1 MSTGRGGIPNEV
13 VEEIISR
20 SDIASVVGQYVQFTK
35 NSGNNLFG
43 LCPFHSED
51 TPSFSVSTNKQMF
64 YCFGCHKG
72 GDVVTFIKE
81 IEHLSYVEALKFLA
95 EKAGVTIPEPDDANY
110 RKEEQLRKRL
120 KEALLEAARYYYK
133 NFKSEKGDAARAYLK
148 KRAIAPATATKVG
161 LGYAPD
167 EWSGLYDHLVNK
179 GFSQYEIQKSGLFV
193 TTKNNKTIDLFRGRL
208 MFPIFNAMGELI
220 AFGGRIIGD
229 GNPKYVNSPE
239 TPVYS
244 KQRNLY
250 ALNFAKQSKMKQII
264 VVEGYMDVIS
274 MHQAGVTN
282 AVASLGTA
290 LTERQLDLLE
300 RYCEEVV
307 LFYDSDKAG
316 QNAAVRGLKMLM
328 ERKKKH
334 TGMTT
339 RVRVAKVPNGK
350 DPDEFIR
357 EYGKDEFAKVVE
369 SAVSVLDYLVDSAY
383 LQSQESGE
391 FDPIKFQ
398 QLISTYLSWEDN
410 LILRERAAYKAAQIL
425 GVSSQSVM
433 SEAGK
438 RSDQSKKEAIEQSRR
453 DVKKQEEILP
463 EKQISETATRDE
475 LVLVCLLASL
485 GDKYA
490 DFVRNYG
497 EEPLETDFSLGSMR
511 QIVKNILP
519 DLKEGKLDSR
529 KLLAAGDNLILNRRP
544 ANDTLSEALMSVKY
558 GDNAEDLLKNT
569 LDYLYRVRMSVY
581 TRQKD
586 VLARRLDVMAEG
598 PDRDATES
606 LLRSTRSGP
615 CIWMRTSAKKS
626 SWIRIGLKTA

>member
-148 KRAIAPATATKVG
+148 KRAIAPATATKFG

-167 EWSGLYDHLVNK
+167 EWSGLYDHLVSK

-229 GNPKYVNSPE
+229 GNPKYVNSSE

-558 GDNAEDLLKNT
+558 GDNAEDLMKNT

-606 LLRSTRSGP
+606 LLRSTLSYL
-615 CIWMRTSAKKS
+615 TELKKKMGK
-626 SWIRIGLKTA
+626 R

>member
-148 KRAIAPATATKVG
+148 KRAIAPATATKFG

-167 EWSGLYDHLVNK
+167 EWSGLYDHLVSK

-511 QIVKNILP
+511 QIVKIILP

-558 GDNAEDLLKNT
+558 GDNAEDLMKNT

-586 VLARRLDVMAEG
+586 VLARILDVMAEG

-606 LLRSTRSGP
+606 LLRSTLSYL
-615 CIWMRTSAKKS
+615 TELKKKMGK
-626 SWIRIGLKTA
+626 R

>member
-35 NSGNNLFG
+35 TSGNNLFG

-51 TPSFSVSTNKQMF
+51 TPSFSVSTSKQMF

-81 IEHLSYVEALKFLA
+81 IEHLSYVEALQFLA
-95 EKAGVTIPEPDDANY
+95 EKAGVKIPEPDDANY

-133 NFKSEKGDAARAYLK
+133 NFKSEKGEAARAYLK
-148 KRAIAPATATKVG
+148 KRAIAPATATKFG

-167 EWSGLYDHLVNK
+167 EWSGLYDHLVSK

-229 GNPKYVNSPE
+229 GNPKYSPE

-307 LFYDSDKAG
+307 LFYDSDRAG

-383 LQSQESGE
+383 IQSQESGE

-433 SEAGK
+433 TEAGK
-438 RSDQSKKEAIEQSRR
+438 RSDVSKKEKIDQSNR
-453 DVKKQEEILP
+453 DIKKQEEILP

-475 LVLVCLLASL
+475 LVLICLLASL

-490 DFVRNYG
+490 DFVSNYG
-497 EEPLETDFSLGSMR
+497 EEPLETDFSMGSMR
-511 QIVKNILP
+511 QIVKLILP
-519 DLKEGKLDSR
+519 DLKAGKLDSR
-529 KLLAAGDNLILNRRP
+529 KLLAAGDNLILNQRP

-558 GDNAEDLLKNT
+558 GDNVEDLMKNT

-606 LLRSTRSGP
+606 LLRSTLSYL
-615 CIWMRTSAKKS
+615 TELKKKMGK
-626 SWIRIGLKTA
+626 R

>member
-133 NFKSEKGDAARAYLK
+133 NFKSEKGEAARAYLK
-148 KRAIAPATATKVG
+148 KRAIAPATATKFG

-167 EWSGLYDHLVNK
+167 EWSGLYDHLVSK

-558 GDNAEDLLKNT
+558 GDNAEDLMKNT

-606 LLRSTRSGP
+606 LLRSTLSYL
-615 CIWMRTSAKKS
+615 TELKKKMGK
-626 SWIRIGLKTA
+626 R

>member
-148 KRAIAPATATKVG
+148 KRAIAPATATKFG

-167 EWSGLYDHLVNK
+167 EWSGLYDHLISK

-229 GNPKYVNSPE
+229 
-239 TPVYS
+239 
-244 KQRNLY
+244 LY

-558 GDNAEDLLKNT
+558 GDNAEDLMKNT

-606 LLRSTRSGP
+606 LLRSTLSYL
-615 CIWMRTSAKKS
+615 TELKKKMGK
-626 SWIRIGLKTA
+626 R

>member
-133 NFKSEKGDAARAYLK
+133 NFKSEKGEAARAYLK
-148 KRAIAPATATKVG
+148 KRAIAPATATKFG

-167 EWSGLYDHLVNK
+167 EWSGLYDHLVSK

-328 ERKKKH
+328 
-334 TGMTT
+334 
-339 RVRVAKVPNGK
+339 
-350 DPDEFIR
+350 
-357 EYGKDEFAKVVE
+357 
-369 SAVSVLDYLVDSAY
+369 
-383 LQSQESGE
+383 
-391 FDPIKFQ
+391 
-398 QLISTYLSWEDN
+398 
-410 LILRERAAYKAAQIL
+410 
-425 GVSSQSVM
+425 
-433 SEAGK
+433 
-438 RSDQSKKEAIEQSRR
+438 
-453 DVKKQEEILP
+453 
-463 EKQISETATRDE
+463 
-475 LVLVCLLASL
+475 
-485 GDKYA
+485 
-490 DFVRNYG
+490 
-497 EEPLETDFSLGSMR
+497 
-511 QIVKNILP
+511 
-519 DLKEGKLDSR
+519 
-529 KLLAAGDNLILNRRP
+529 
-544 ANDTLSEALMSVKY
+544 
-558 GDNAEDLLKNT
+558 
-569 LDYLYRVRMSVY
+569 
-581 TRQKD
+581 
-586 VLARRLDVMAEG
+586 
-598 PDRDATES
+598 
-606 LLRSTRSGP
+606 
-615 CIWMRTSAKKS
+615 
-626 SWIRIGLKTA
+626 

>member
-1 MSTGRGGIPNEV
+1 MSNGRGGIPNEV

-20 SDIASVVGQYVQFTK
+20 SDIVSVVGQYVQFTK
-35 NSGNNLFG
+35 SSGQNQFG

-51 TPSFSVSTNKQMF
+51 TPSFSVSVNKQIY

-72 GDVVTFIKE
+72 GNVVNFIME
-81 IEHLSYVEALKFLA
+81 IEHLSYIEALKFLA
-95 EKAGVTIPEPDDANY
+95 EKSGVTIPEPDDANY

-120 KEALLEAARYYYK
+120 KMVLLEAARYYYK
-133 NFKSEKGDAARAYLK
+133 SFKSEKGEEARKYLQ
-148 KRAIAPATATKVG
+148 KRAISPATATKFG
-161 LGYAPD
+161 LGYAPN
-167 EWSGLYDHLVNK
+167 EWSGLYNHLVSK
-179 GFSQYEIQKSGLFV
+179 GFTQQEIQKSGLFV
-193 TTKNNKTIDLFRGRL
+193 TKNGKTFDLFRGRL

-229 GNPKYVNSPE
+229 GQPKYVNSPE
-239 TPVYS
+239 TPIYS

-250 ALNFAKQSKMKQII
+250 ALNFAKQAKMKRII

-307 LFYDSDKAG
+307 LFYDSDRAG

-339 RVRVAKVPNGK
+339 QVRVAKVPNGK

-369 SAVSVLDYLVDSAY
+369 QAVPVLDYLVDSAHR
-383 LQSQESGE
+383 QSMESGR
-391 FDPIKFQ
+391 FDAVVFQ

-410 LILRERAAYKAAQIL
+410 MILRERAAYKAAQIL
-425 GVSSQSVM
+425 GVSAASVM
-433 SEAGK
+433 SEVGK
-438 RSDQSKKEAIEQSRR
+438 LSSQIHQEAISRSQKE
-453 DVKKQEEILP
+453 VEKQTQILP
-463 EKQISETATRDE
+463 ERKSDETASRDE
-475 LVLVCLLASL
+475 LVLVCLLSAL
-485 GDKYA
+485 GSEYDK
-490 DFVRNYG
+490 FVEMYG
-497 EEPLETDFSLGSMR
+497 DEPLETDFTMGSMR
-511 QIVKNILP
+511 TIARQILP
-519 DLKEGKLDSR
+519 VLKEGKLDANR
-529 KLLAAGDNLILNRRP
+529 LLLAGDNLILNQRP
-544 ANDTLSEALMSVKY
+544 AGDTLSEALMSVKY
-558 GDNAEDLLKNT
+558 GDDVNSLLAHTK
-569 LDYLYRVRMSVY
+569 DYLYRVRMNVY
-581 TRQKD
+581 TKQKD
-586 VLARRLDVMAEG
+586 MLAKRLDVMPEG

-606 LLRSTRSGP
+606 LLRSTLLYL
-615 CIWMRTSAKKS
+615 TELKKKMGK
-626 SWIRIGLKTA
+626 R

>member
-133 NFKSEKGDAARAYLK
+133 NFKSEKGEAARAYLK
-148 KRAIAPATATKVG
+148 KRAIAPATATKFG

-167 EWSGLYDHLVNK
+167 EWSGLYDHLVSK

-383 LQSQESGE
+383 LQSHESGE

-558 GDNAEDLLKNT
+558 GDNAEDLMKNT

-606 LLRSTRSGP
+606 LLRSTLSYL
-615 CIWMRTSAKKS
+615 TELKKKMGK
-626 SWIRIGLKTA
+626 R

>member
-148 KRAIAPATATKVG
+148 KRAIAPATATKFG

-167 EWSGLYDHLVNK
+167 EWSGLYDHLVSK

-558 GDNAEDLLKNT
+558 GDNAEDLMKNT

-606 LLRSTRSGP
+606 LLRSTLSYL
-615 CIWMRTSAKKS
+615 TELKKKMGK
-626 SWIRIGLKTA
+626 R

>member
-1 MSTGRGGIPNEV
+1 MSNGRGGIPNEV

-20 SDIASVVGQYVQFTK
+20 SDIVSVVGQYVQFTK
-35 NSGNNLFG
+35 SSGQNQFG

-51 TPSFSVSTNKQMF
+51 TPSFSVSVNKQIY

-72 GDVVTFIKE
+72 GNVVNFIME
-81 IEHLSYVEALKFLA
+81 IEHLSYIEALKFLA

-120 KEALLEAARYYYK
+120 KEVLLEAARYYYK
-133 NFKSEKGDAARAYLK
+133 SFKSEKGEEARKYLQ
-148 KRAIAPATATKVG
+148 KRAISPTTATKFG
-161 LGYAPD
+161 LGYAPN
-167 EWSGLYDHLVNK
+167 EWSGLYNHLVSKN
-179 GFSQYEIQKSGLFV
+179 FSQYEIQKSGLFV
-193 TTKNNKTIDLFRGRL
+193 TKNGKTFDLFRGRL

-229 GNPKYVNSPE
+229 GQPKYVNSPE

-300 RYCEEVV
+300 RYCEEVI
-307 LFYDSDKAG
+307 LFYDSDRAG

-339 RVRVAKVPNGK
+339 QVRVAKVPNGK

-369 SAVSVLDYLVDSAY
+369 QAVPVLDYLVDSAY
-383 LQSQESGE
+383 NQSLEKGS
-391 FDPIKFQ
+391 FDPVVFQ

-410 LILRERAAYKAAQIL
+410 MILRERAAYKAGQIL
-425 GVSSQSVM
+425 GVSTQSVLA
-433 SEAGK
+433 EVGK
-438 RSDQSKKEAIEQSRR
+438 LSTRTHEEAIRKSNQE
-453 DVKKQEEILP
+453 VKKQTEIMP
-463 EKQISETATRDE
+463 EKQPGETATRDE
-475 LVLVCLLASL
+475 LVLLCLLSML
-485 GDKYA
+485 GESYKT
-490 DFVRNYG
+490 FVERTND
-497 EEPLETDFSLGSMR
+497 EPLETDFTMGTMR
-511 QIVKNILP
+511 AIAKEILP
-519 DLKEGKLDSR
+519 ILKEGKLDANR
-529 KLLAAGDNLILNRRP
+529 LLLAGDNLILNQRP
-544 ANDTLSEALMSVKY
+544 AKDTLSEALMSVKY
-558 GDNAEDLLKNT
+558 GDDLESLISHT
-569 LDYLYRVRMSVY
+569 IDYLYRVRLSVY
-581 TRQKD
+581 TRMKAE
-586 VLARRLDVMAEG
+586 LARRLDVMPEG
-598 PDRDATES
+598 PDRAATETM
-606 LLRSTRSGP
+606 LRKTLEYLQYL
-615 CIWMRTSAKKS
+615 KK
-626 SWIRIGLKTA
+626 KTGKR

>member
-1 MSTGRGGIPNEV
+1 MSNGRGGIPNEV

-20 SDIASVVGQYVQFTK
+20 SDIVSVVGQYVQFTK
-35 NSGNNLFG
+35 SSGQNQFG

-51 TPSFSVSTNKQMF
+51 TPSFSVSVNKQIY

-72 GDVVTFIKE
+72 GNVVNFIME
-81 IEHLSYVEALKFLA
+81 IEHLTYIEALKFLA
-95 EKAGVTIPEPDDANY
+95 EKAGITIPEPDDANY

-120 KEALLEAARYYYK
+120 KEVLLEAARYYYK
-133 NFKSEKGDAARAYLK
+133 SFKSEKGEEARKYLQ
-148 KRAIAPATATKVG
+148 KRAISPSTATKFG

-167 EWSGLYDHLVNK
+167 EWSGLYNHLVSKN
-179 GFSQYEIQKSGLFV
+179 FSQYEIQKSGLFV
-193 TTKNNKTIDLFRGRL
+193 TKNGKTFDLFRGRL

-229 GNPKYVNSPE
+229 GQPKYVNSPE

-300 RYCEEVV
+300 RYCEEVI
-307 LFYDSDKAG
+307 LFYDSDRAG

-339 RVRVAKVPNGK
+339 QVRVAKVPNGK

-369 SAVSVLDYLVDSAY
+369 QAVPVLDYLVDSAY
-383 LQSQESGE
+383 NQSLEKGS
-391 FDPIKFQ
+391 FDPVVFQ

-410 LILRERAAYKAAQIL
+410 MILRERAAYKAGQIL
-425 GVSSQSVM
+425 GVSTQSVLA
-433 SEAGK
+433 EVGK
-438 RSDQSKKEAIEQSRR
+438 LSTRTHEEAIRKSNQDIS
-453 DVKKQEEILP
+453 KQTEIRP
-463 EKQISETATRDE
+463 ERQPGETATRDE
-475 LVLVCLLASL
+475 LVLLCLLSML
-485 GDKYA
+485 GESYKT
-490 DFVRNYG
+490 FVERTND
-497 EEPLETDFSLGSMR
+497 EPLETDFTMGTMR
-511 QIVKNILP
+511 AIAKEILP
-519 DLKEGKLDSR
+519 ILKEGKLDANR
-529 KLLAAGDNLILNRRP
+529 LLLAGDNLILNQRP
-544 ANDTLSEALMSVKY
+544 AKDTLSEALMSVKY
-558 GDNAEDLLKNT
+558 GDDLESLISHT
-569 LDYLYRVRMSVY
+569 IDYLYRVRLSVY
-581 TRQKD
+581 TRMKAE
-586 VLARRLDVMAEG
+586 LARRLDVMPEG
-598 PDRDATES
+598 PDRAATETM
-606 LLRSTRSGP
+606 LRKTLEYLQYL
-615 CIWMRTSAKKS
+615 KK
-626 SWIRIGLKTA
+626 KTGKR

>member
-1 MSTGRGGIPNEV
+1 MSTGRGGIPSEV

-20 SDIASVVGQYVQFTK
+20 SDIVSVVGQYVQFTK
-35 NSGNNLFG
+35 SSGQNQFG

-51 TPSFSVSTNKQMF
+51 TPSFSVSVNKQIY

-72 GDVVTFIKE
+72 GNVVNFIME
-81 IEHLSYVEALKFLA
+81 IEHLSYIEALKFLA
-95 EKAGVTIPEPDDANY
+95 EKSGVTIPEPDDANY

-120 KEALLEAARYYYK
+120 KMVLLEAARYYYK
-133 NFKSEKGDAARAYLK
+133 SFKSEKGEEARKYLQ
-148 KRAIAPATATKVG
+148 KRAISPATATKFG
-161 LGYAPD
+161 LGYAPN
-167 EWSGLYDHLVNK
+167 EWSGLYNHLVSK
-179 GFSQYEIQKSGLFV
+179 GFTQQEIQKSGLFV
-193 TTKNNKTIDLFRGRL
+193 TKNGKTFDLFRGRL

-229 GNPKYVNSPE
+229 GQPKYVNSPE
-239 TPVYS
+239 TPIYS

-250 ALNFAKQSKMKQII
+250 ALNFAKQAKMKRII

-307 LFYDSDKAG
+307 LFYDSDRAG

-339 RVRVAKVPNGK
+339 QVRVAKVPNGK

-369 SAVSVLDYLVDSAY
+369 QAVPVLDYLVDSAHR
-383 LQSQESGE
+383 QSMESGR
-391 FDPIKFQ
+391 FDAVVFQ

-425 GVSSQSVM
+425 GVSAASVM
-433 SEAGK
+433 SEVGK
-438 RSDQSKKEAIEQSRR
+438 LSTQTHQEAITRSQKE
-453 DVKKQEEILP
+453 VEKQTQILP
-463 EKQISETATRDE
+463 DRKADETASRDE
-475 LVLVCLLASL
+475 LVLVCLLSAL
-485 GDKYA
+485 GSEYSK
-490 DFVRNYG
+490 FVEMYG
-497 EEPLETDFSLGSMR
+497 DEPLETDFTMGSMR
-511 QIVKNILP
+511 TIARQILP
-519 DLKEGKLDSR
+519 VLKEGKLDANR
-529 KLLAAGDNLILNRRP
+529 LLLAGDNLILNQRP
-544 ANDTLSEALMSVKY
+544 AGDTLSEALSVKY
-558 GDNAEDLLKNT
+558 GDDVSSLLAHTK
-569 LDYLYRVRMSVY
+569 DYLYRVRMNVY
-581 TRQKD
+581 TKQKD
-586 VLARRLDVMAEG
+586 MLAKRLDVMPEG

-606 LLRSTRSGP
+606 LLRT
-615 CIWMRTSAKKS
+615 TLLYLTELKKKMGK
-626 SWIRIGLKTA
+626 R

>member
-81 IEHLSYVEALKFLA
+81 IEHLSYVEALQFLA

-133 NFKSEKGDAARAYLK
+133 NFKSEKGEAARAYLK
-148 KRAIAPATATKVG
+148 KRAIAPATATKFG

-167 EWSGLYDHLVNK
+167 EWSGLYDHLVSK

-383 LQSQESGE
+383 LQSKESGE

-438 RSDQSKKEAIEQSRR
+438 RSDISKKEAIDQSRR
-453 DVKKQEEILP
+453 EVKKQEEILP

-475 LVLVCLLASL
+475 LVLICLLSSL
-485 GDKYA
+485 GEKYA
-490 DFVRNYG
+490 DFVSQYG
-497 EEPLETDFSLGSMR
+497 EEPLETDFSMGSMR
-511 QIVKNILP
+511 QIVKNVLP
-519 DLKEGKLDSR
+519 DLKAGKLDSR
-529 KLLAAGDNLILNRRP
+529 KLLAAGDNLILNQRP

-581 TRQKD
+581 TKQKD
-586 VLARRLDVMAEG
+586 VLAKRLDIMPEG

-606 LLRSTRSGP
+606 LLRSTLSYL
-615 CIWMRTSAKKS
+615 TELKK
-626 SWIRIGLKTA
+626 KTGKR

>member
-1 MSTGRGGIPNEV
+1 MSNGRGGIPNEV

-20 SDIASVVGQYVQFTK
+20 SDIVSVVGQYVQFTK
-35 NSGNNLFG
+35 SSGQNQFG

-51 TPSFSVSTNKQMF
+51 TPSFSVSVNKQIY

-72 GDVVTFIKE
+72 GNVVNFIME
-81 IEHLSYVEALKFLA
+81 IEHLSYIEALKFLA

-120 KEALLEAARYYYK
+120 KEVLLEAARYYYK
-133 NFKSEKGDAARAYLK
+133 SFKSEKGEEARKYLQ
-148 KRAIAPATATKVG
+148 KRAISPATATKFG
-161 LGYAPD
+161 LGYAPN
-167 EWSGLYDHLVNK
+167 EWSGLYNHLVSKN
-179 GFSQYEIQKSGLFV
+179 FSQYEIQKSGLFV
-193 TTKNNKTIDLFRGRL
+193 TKNGKTFDLFRGRL

-229 GNPKYVNSPE
+229 GQPKYVNSPE

-250 ALNFAKQSKMKQII
+250 ALNFAKQSKMKRII

-300 RYCEEVV
+300 RYCEEVI
-307 LFYDSDKAG
+307 LFYDSDRAG

-339 RVRVAKVPNGK
+339 QVRVAKVPNGK

-369 SAVSVLDYLVDSAY
+369 QAVPVLDYLVDSAY
-383 LQSQESGE
+383 NQSIEKGS
-391 FDPIKFQ
+391 FDPVVFQ

-410 LILRERAAYKAAQIL
+410 MILRERAAYKAGQIL
-425 GVSSQSVM
+425 GVSTQSVLA
-433 SEAGK
+433 EVGK
-438 RSDQSKKEAIEQSRR
+438 LSTRTHEEAIRKSNQEIS
-453 DVKKQEEILP
+453 KQTEIMP
-463 EKQISETATRDE
+463 EKQPGETATRDE
-475 LVLVCLLASL
+475 LVLLCLLSML
-485 GDKYA
+485 GESYKT
-490 DFVRNYG
+490 FVQRTND
-497 EEPLETDFSLGSMR
+497 EPLETDFTMGTMR
-511 QIVKNILP
+511 AIAKEILP
-519 DLKEGKLDSR
+519 ILKEGKLDANR
-529 KLLAAGDNLILNRRP
+529 LLLAGDNLILNQRP
-544 ANDTLSEALMSVKY
+544 ARDTLSEALMSVKY
-558 GDNAEDLLKNT
+558 GDDLESLISHT
-569 LDYLYRVRMSVY
+569 IDYLYRVRLSVY
-581 TRQKD
+581 TRMKAE
-586 VLARRLDVMAEG
+586 LARRLDVMPEG
-598 PDRDATES
+598 PDRAATETM
-606 LLRSTRSGP
+606 LRKTLEYLQYL
-615 CIWMRTSAKKS
+615 KK
-626 SWIRIGLKTA
+626 KTGKR

>member
-1 MSTGRGGIPNEV
+1 MSNGRGGIPNEV

-20 SDIASVVGQYVQFTK
+20 SDIVSVVGQYVQFTK
-35 NSGNNLFG
+35 SSGQNQFG

-51 TPSFSVSTNKQMF
+51 TPSFSVSVNKQIY

-72 GDVVTFIKE
+72 GNVVNFIME
-81 IEHLSYVEALKFLA
+81 IEHLSYIEALKFLA
-95 EKAGVTIPEPDDANY
+95 EKSGVTIPEPDDANY

-120 KEALLEAARYYYK
+120 KMVLLEAARYYYK
-133 NFKSEKGDAARAYLK
+133 SFKSEKGEEARKYLQ
-148 KRAIAPATATKVG
+148 KRAISPATATKFG
-161 LGYAPD
+161 LGYAPN
-167 EWSGLYDHLVNK
+167 EWSGLYNHLVSK
-179 GFSQYEIQKSGLFV
+179 GFTQQEIQKSGLFV
-193 TTKNNKTIDLFRGRL
+193 TKNGKTFDLFRGRL

-229 GNPKYVNSPE
+229 GQPKYVNSPE
-239 TPVYS
+239 TPIYS

-250 ALNFAKQSKMKQII
+250 ALNFAKQAKMKRII

-307 LFYDSDKAG
+307 LFYDSDRAG

-339 RVRVAKVPNGK
+339 QVRVAKVPNGK

-369 SAVSVLDYLVDSAY
+369 QAVPVLDYLVDSAHR
-383 LQSQESGE
+383 QSMESGR
-391 FDPIKFQ
+391 FDAVVFQ

-410 LILRERAAYKAAQIL
+410 MILRERAAYKAAQIL
-425 GVSSQSVM
+425 GVSAASVM
-433 SEAGK
+433 SEVGK
-438 RSDQSKKEAIEQSRR
+438 LSSQTHQEAISRSQKE
-453 DVKKQEEILP
+453 VEKQTQILP
-463 EKQISETATRDE
+463 ERKSDETASRDE
-475 LVLVCLLASL
+475 LVLVCLLSAL
-485 GDKYA
+485 GSEYDK
-490 DFVRNYG
+490 FVEMYG
-497 EEPLETDFSLGSMR
+497 DEPLETDFTMGSMR
-511 QIVKNILP
+511 TIARQILP
-519 DLKEGKLDSR
+519 ILKEGKLDANR
-529 KLLAAGDNLILNRRP
+529 LLLAGDNLILNQRP
-544 ANDTLSEALMSVKY
+544 AGDTLSEALMSVKY
-558 GDNAEDLLKNT
+558 GDDVNSLLAHTK
-569 LDYLYRVRMSVY
+569 DYLYRVRMNVY
-581 TRQKD
+581 TKQKD
-586 VLARRLDVMAEG
+586 MLAKRLDVMPEG

-606 LLRSTRSGP
+606 LLRSTLLYL
-615 CIWMRTSAKKS
+615 TELKKKMGK
-626 SWIRIGLKTA
+626 R

>member
-1 MSTGRGGIPNEV
+1 MSNGRGGIPNEV

-20 SDIASVVGQYVQFTK
+20 SDIVSVVGQYVQFTK
-35 NSGNNLFG
+35 SSGQNQFG

-51 TPSFSVSTNKQMF
+51 TPSFSVSVNKQIY

-72 GDVVTFIKE
+72 GNVVNFIME
-81 IEHLSYVEALKFLA
+81 IEHLSYIEALKFLA

-120 KEALLEAARYYYK
+120 KEVLLEAARYYYK
-133 NFKSEKGDAARAYLK
+133 SFKSEKGEEARKYLQ
-148 KRAIAPATATKVG
+148 KRAISPATATKFG
-161 LGYAPD
+161 LGYAPN
-167 EWSGLYDHLVNK
+167 EWSGLYNHLVSKN
-179 GFSQYEIQKSGLFV
+179 FSQYEIQKSGLFV
-193 TTKNNKTIDLFRGRL
+193 TKNGKTFDLFRGRL

-229 GNPKYVNSPE
+229 GQPKYVNSPE

-300 RYCEEVV
+300 RYCEEVI
-307 LFYDSDKAG
+307 LFYDSDRAG

-339 RVRVAKVPNGK
+339 QVRVAKVPNGK

-369 SAVSVLDYLVDSAY
+369 QAVPVLDYLVDSAY
-383 LQSQESGE
+383 NQSLEKGS
-391 FDPIKFQ
+391 FDPVVFQ

-410 LILRERAAYKAAQIL
+410 MILRERAAYKAGQIL
-425 GVSSQSVM
+425 GVSTQSVLA
-433 SEAGK
+433 EVGK
-438 RSDQSKKEAIEQSRR
+438 LSTRTHEEAIRKSNQDIS
-453 DVKKQEEILP
+453 KQTEIRP
-463 EKQISETATRDE
+463 ERQPGETATRDE
-475 LVLVCLLASL
+475 LVLLCLLSML
-485 GDKYA
+485 GESYKT
-490 DFVRNYG
+490 FVERTND
-497 EEPLETDFSLGSMR
+497 EPLETDFTMGTMR
-511 QIVKNILP
+511 AIAKEILP
-519 DLKEGKLDSR
+519 ILKEGKLDANR
-529 KLLAAGDNLILNRRP
+529 LLLAGDNLILNQRP
-544 ANDTLSEALMSVKY
+544 AKDTLSEALMSVKY
-558 GDNAEDLLKNT
+558 GDDLESLISHT
-569 LDYLYRVRMSVY
+569 IDYLYRVRLSVY
-581 TRQKD
+581 TRMKAE
-586 VLARRLDVMAEG
+586 LARRLDVMPEG
-598 PDRDATES
+598 PDRAATETM
-606 LLRSTRSGP
+606 LRKTLEYLQYL
-615 CIWMRTSAKKS
+615 KK
-626 SWIRIGLKTA
+626 KTGKR

>member
-35 NSGNNLFG
+35 TSGNNLFG

-51 TPSFSVSTNKQMF
+51 TPSFSVSTSKQMF

-81 IEHLSYVEALKFLA
+81 IEHLSYVEALQFLA
-95 EKAGVTIPEPDDANY
+95 EKAGVKIPEPDDANY

-133 NFKSEKGDAARAYLK
+133 NFKSEKGEAARAYLK
-148 KRAIAPATATKVG
+148 KRAIAPATATKFG

-167 EWSGLYDHLVNK
+167 EWSGLYDHLVSK

-307 LFYDSDKAG
+307 LFYDSDRAG

-383 LQSQESGE
+383 IQSQESGE

-433 SEAGK
+433 TEAGK
-438 RSDQSKKEAIEQSRR
+438 RSDVSKKEKIDQSNR
-453 DVKKQEEILP
+453 DIKKQEEILP

-475 LVLVCLLASL
+475 LVLICLLASL

-490 DFVRNYG
+490 DFVSNYG
-497 EEPLETDFSLGSMR
+497 EEPLETDFSMGSMR
-511 QIVKNILP
+511 QIVKLILP
-519 DLKEGKLDSR
+519 DLKAGKLDSR
-529 KLLAAGDNLILNRRP
+529 KLLAAGDNLILNQRP

-558 GDNAEDLLKNT
+558 GDNVEDLMKNT

-606 LLRSTRSGP
+606 LLRSTLSYL
-615 CIWMRTSAKKS
+615 TELKKKMGK
-626 SWIRIGLKTA
+626 R

>member
-1 MSTGRGGIPNEV
+1 MSNGRGGIPNEV

-20 SDIASVVGQYVQFTK
+20 SDIVSVVGQYVQFTK
-35 NSGNNLFG
+35 SSGQNMFG

-51 TPSFSVSTNKQMF
+51 TPSFSVSVNKQIY

-72 GDVVTFIKE
+72 GNVVNFIME
-81 IEHLSYVEALKFLA
+81 IEHLSYFEALKFLA
-95 EKAGVTIPEPDDANY
+95 EKSGVTIPEPDDANY

-120 KEALLEAARYYYK
+120 KLVLLEAARYYYK
-133 NFKSEKGDAARAYLK
+133 SFKSEKGEEARKYLQ
-148 KRAIAPATATKVG
+148 KRAIAPATATKFG
-161 LGYAPD
+161 LGYAPN
-167 EWSGLYDHLVNK
+167 EWSGLYNHLVSK
-179 GFSQYEIQKSGLFV
+179 GFSQNEIQKSGLFV
-193 TTKNNKTIDLFRGRL
+193 TKNGKTFDLFRGRL

-229 GNPKYVNSPE
+229 GQPKYVNSPE

-250 ALNFAKQSKMKQII
+250 ALNFAKQAKMKQII

-307 LFYDSDKAG
+307 LFYDSDRAG

-339 RVRVAKVPNGK
+339 QVRVAKVPNGK

-357 EYGKDEFAKVVE
+357 EFGKDEFAKVVDQ
-369 SAVSVLDYLVDSAY
+369 AVPVLDYLVDSAHH
-383 LQSQESGE
+383 QSMESGR
-391 FDPIKFQ
+391 FDPVVFQ

-410 LILRERAAYKAAQIL
+410 MILRERAAYKAAQIL
-425 GVSSQSVM
+425 GVSAQSVM

-438 RSDQSKKEAIEQSRR
+438 KSSQSHEEKINNSKRVVE
-453 DVKKQEEILP
+453 KQNALLP
-463 EKQISETATRDE
+463 EKQLGETASRDK
-475 LVLVCLLASL
+475 LVLICLLATL
-485 GDKYA
+485 GAEYST
-490 DFVRNYG
+490 FVAKFG
-497 EEPLETDFSLGSMR
+497 EEPLETDFSMGSMR
-511 QIVKNILP
+511 TIVKQVLP
-519 DLKEGKLDSR
+519 VLKEGKLDANG
-529 KLLAAGDNLILNRRP
+529 LLLAGDNLILNQRP
-544 ANDTLSEALMSVKY
+544 ARDTLSEALMSVKY
-558 GDNAEDLLKNT
+558 GDDLESLMNFTK
-569 LDYLYRVRMSVY
+569 DYLYRVRMSVY
-581 TRQKD
+581 TKQKD
-586 VLARRLDVMAEG
+586 LLAKRLDTMPEG
-598 PDRDATES
+598 SDRDATER
-606 LLRSTRSGP
+606 LLRSTLAYLSEL
-615 CIWMRTSAKKS
+615 KKKMGK
-626 SWIRIGLKTA
+626 R

>member
-148 KRAIAPATATKVG
+148 KRAIAPATATKFG

-167 EWSGLYDHLVNK
+167 EWSGLYDHLVSK

-208 MFPIFNAMGELI
+208 MFPIFFGLGVL
-220 AFGGRIIGD
+220 FGLGGRIIGD

-383 LQSQESGE
+383 LQSHESGE

-511 QIVKNILP
+511 QIVKIILP

-558 GDNAEDLLKNT
+558 GDNAEDLMKNT

-606 LLRSTRSGP
+606 LLRSTLSYL
-615 CIWMRTSAKKS
+615 TELKKKMGK
-626 SWIRIGLKTA
+626 R

>member
-1 MSTGRGGIPNEV
+1 MSNGRGGIPNEV

-20 SDIASVVGQYVQFTK
+20 SDIVSVVGQYVQFTK
-35 NSGNNLFG
+35 SSGQNQFG

-51 TPSFSVSTNKQMF
+51 TPSFSVSVNKQIY

-72 GDVVTFIKE
+72 GNVVNFIME
-81 IEHLSYVEALKFLA
+81 IEHLSYIEALKFLA
-95 EKAGVTIPEPDDANY
+95 EKSGVTIPEPDDANY

-120 KEALLEAARYYYK
+120 KMVLLEAARYYYK
-133 NFKSEKGDAARAYLK
+133 SFKSEKGEEARKYLQ
-148 KRAIAPATATKVG
+148 KRAISPATATKFG
-161 LGYAPD
+161 LGYAPN
-167 EWSGLYDHLVNK
+167 EWSGLYNHLVSK
-179 GFSQYEIQKSGLFV
+179 GFTQQEIQKSGLFV
-193 TTKNNKTIDLFRGRL
+193 TKNGKTFDLFRGRL

-229 GNPKYVNSPE
+229 GQPKYVNSPE
-239 TPVYS
+239 TPIYS

-250 ALNFAKQSKMKQII
+250 ALNFAKQAKMKRII

-307 LFYDSDKAG
+307 LFYDSDRAG

-339 RVRVAKVPNGK
+339 QVRVAKVPNGK

-369 SAVSVLDYLVDSAY
+369 QAVPVLDYLVDSAHR
-383 LQSQESGE
+383 QSMESGR
-391 FDPIKFQ
+391 FDAVVFQ

-410 LILRERAAYKAAQIL
+410 MILRERAAYKAAQIL
-425 GVSSQSVM
+425 GVSAASVM
-433 SEAGK
+433 SEVGK
-438 RSDQSKKEAIEQSRR
+438 LSSQTHQEAISRSQKE
-453 DVKKQEEILP
+453 VEKQTQILP
-463 EKQISETATRDE
+463 ERKSDETASRDE
-475 LVLVCLLASL
+475 LVLVCLLSAL
-485 GDKYA
+485 GSEYDK
-490 DFVRNYG
+490 FVEMYG
-497 EEPLETDFSLGSMR
+497 DEPLETDFTMGSMR
-511 QIVKNILP
+511 TIARQILP
-519 DLKEGKLDSR
+519 VLKEGKLDANR
-529 KLLAAGDNLILNRRP
+529 LLLAGDNLILNQRP
-544 ANDTLSEALMSVKY
+544 AGDTLSEALMSVKY
-558 GDNAEDLLKNT
+558 GDDVNSLLAHTK
-569 LDYLYRVRMSVY
+569 DYLYRVRMNVY
-581 TRQKD
+581 TKQKD
-586 VLARRLDVMAEG
+586 MLAKRLDVMPEG

-606 LLRSTRSGP
+606 LLRSTLLYL
-615 CIWMRTSAKKS
+615 TELKKKMGK
-626 SWIRIGLKTA
+626 R

>member
-120 KEALLEAARYYYK
+120 KEALLGAARYYYK
-133 NFKSEKGDAARAYLK
+133 NFKSEKGEAARAYLK
-148 KRAIAPATATKVG
+148 KRAIAPATATKFG

-167 EWSGLYDHLVNK
+167 EWSGLYDHLVSK

-519 DLKEGKLDSR
+519 DLKKGKLDSR

-558 GDNAEDLLKNT
+558 GDNAEDLMKNT

-606 LLRSTRSGP
+606 LLRSTLSYL
-615 CIWMRTSAKKS
+615 TELKKKMGK
-626 SWIRIGLKTA
+626 R

>member
-1 MSTGRGGIPNEV
+1 MSNGRGGIPNEV

-20 SDIASVVGQYVQFTK
+20 SDIVSVVGQYVQFTK
-35 NSGNNLFG
+35 SSGQNMFG

-51 TPSFSVSTNKQMF
+51 TPSFSVSVNKQIY

-72 GDVVTFIKE
+72 GNVVNFIME
-81 IEHLSYVEALKFLA
+81 IEHLSYFEALKFLA
-95 EKAGVTIPEPDDANY
+95 EKSGVTIPEPDDANY

-120 KEALLEAARYYYK
+120 KLVLLEAARYYYK
-133 NFKSEKGDAARAYLK
+133 SFKSEKGEEARKYLQ
-148 KRAIAPATATKVG
+148 KRAIAPATATKFG
-161 LGYAPD
+161 LGYAPN
-167 EWSGLYDHLVNK
+167 EWSGLYNHLVSK
-179 GFSQYEIQKSGLFV
+179 GFSQNEIQKSGLFV
-193 TTKNNKTIDLFRGRL
+193 TKNGKTFDLFRGRL

-229 GNPKYVNSPE
+229 GQPKYVNSPE

-250 ALNFAKQSKMKQII
+250 ALNFAKQAKMKQII

-307 LFYDSDKAG
+307 LFYDSDRAG

-339 RVRVAKVPNGK
+339 QVRVAKVPNGK

-357 EYGKDEFAKVVE
+357 EFGKDEFAKVVDQ
-369 SAVSVLDYLVDSAY
+369 AVPVLDYLVDSAHH
-383 LQSQESGE
+383 QSMESGR
-391 FDPIKFQ
+391 FDPVVFQ

-410 LILRERAAYKAAQIL
+410 MILRERAAYKAAQIL
-425 GVSSQSVM
+425 GVSAQSVM

-438 RSDQSKKEAIEQSRR
+438 KSSQSHEEKINNSKRVVEKQNALLPELTLQCQRDHKLHCLSQKGLREAQVQVLGELLG
-453 DVKKQEEILP
+453 DGAAAADDPPCPEILFTGSSDVVHVVSAMGV
-463 EKQISETATRDE
+463 EGS
-475 LVLVCLLASL
+475 VLLPQDQFDLQRGYPGQGL
-485 GDKYA
+485 K
-490 DFVRNYG
+490 VRLCPARLIQG
-497 EEPLETDFSLGSMR
+497 E
-511 QIVKNILP
+511 
-519 DLKEGKLDSR
+519 
-529 KLLAAGDNLILNRRP
+529 RRP
-544 ANDTLSEALMSVKY
+544 LSH
-558 GDNAEDLLKNT
+558 
-569 LDYLYRVRMSVY
+569 
-581 TRQKD
+581 Q
-586 VLARRLDVMAEG
+586 
-598 PDRDATES
+598 
-606 LLRSTRSGP
+606 
-615 CIWMRTSAKKS
+615 KKS
-626 SWIRIGLKTA
+626 IARYPDAACQDCREQDTDCLHHPSPIFVASVSAQAGRNPHLSATFCDRIFAAAVP

>member
-1 MSTGRGGIPNEV
+1 MSNGRGGIPNEV

-20 SDIASVVGQYVQFTK
+20 SDIVSVVGQYVQFTK
-35 NSGNNLFG
+35 SSGQNQFG

-51 TPSFSVSTNKQMF
+51 TPSFSVSVNKQIY

-72 GDVVTFIKE
+72 GNVVNFIME
-81 IEHLSYVEALKFLA
+81 IEHLTYIEALKFLA

-120 KEALLEAARYYYK
+120 KEVLLEAARYYYK
-133 NFKSEKGDAARAYLK
+133 SFKSEKGEEARKYLQ
-148 KRAIAPATATKVG
+148 KRAISPATATKFG
-161 LGYAPD
+161 LGYAPN
-167 EWSGLYDHLVNK
+167 EWSGLYNHLVSKN
-179 GFSQYEIQKSGLFV
+179 FSQYEIQKSGLFV
-193 TTKNNKTIDLFRGRL
+193 TKNGKTFDLFRGRL

-229 GNPKYVNSPE
+229 GQPKYVNSPE

-300 RYCEEVV
+300 RYCEEVI
-307 LFYDSDKAG
+307 LFYDSDRAG

-339 RVRVAKVPNGK
+339 QVRVAKVPNGK

-369 SAVSVLDYLVDSAY
+369 QAVPVLDYLVDSAY
-383 LQSQESGE
+383 NQSLEKGS
-391 FDPIKFQ
+391 FDPVVFQ

-410 LILRERAAYKAAQIL
+410 MILRERAAYKAGQIL
-425 GVSSQSVM
+425 GVSTQSVLA
-433 SEAGK
+433 EVGK
-438 RSDQSKKEAIEQSRR
+438 LSTRTHEEAIRKSNQDIS
-453 DVKKQEEILP
+453 KQTEIRP
-463 EKQISETATRDE
+463 ERQLGETATRDE
-475 LVLVCLLASL
+475 LVLLCLLSML
-485 GDKYA
+485 GESYKT
-490 DFVRNYG
+490 FVERTND
-497 EEPLETDFSLGSMR
+497 EPLETDFTMGTMR
-511 QIVKNILP
+511 AIAKEILP
-519 DLKEGKLDSR
+519 ILKEGKLDANR
-529 KLLAAGDNLILNRRP
+529 LLLAGDNLILNQRP
-544 ANDTLSEALMSVKY
+544 AKDTLSEALMSVKY
-558 GDNAEDLLKNT
+558 GDDLESLISHT
-569 LDYLYRVRMSVY
+569 IDYLYRVRLSVY
-581 TRQKD
+581 TRMKAE
-586 VLARRLDVMAEG
+586 LARRLDVMPEG
-598 PDRDATES
+598 PDRAATETM
-606 LLRSTRSGP
+606 LRKTLEYLQYL
-615 CIWMRTSAKKS
+615 KK
-626 SWIRIGLKTA
+626 KTGKR

>member
-148 KRAIAPATATKVG
+148 KRAIAPATATKFG

-167 EWSGLYDHLVNK
+167 EWSGLYDHLVSK

-383 LQSQESGE
+383 LQSHESGE

-511 QIVKNILP
+511 QIVKIILP

-558 GDNAEDLLKNT
+558 GDNAEDLMKNT

-606 LLRSTRSGP
+606 LLRSTLSYL
-615 CIWMRTSAKKS
+615 TELKKKMGK
-626 SWIRIGLKTA
+626 R

>member
-1 MSTGRGGIPNEV
+1 MSNGRGGIPNEV

-20 SDIASVVGQYVQFTK
+20 SDIVSVVGQYVQFTK
-35 NSGNNLFG
+35 SSGQNMFG

-51 TPSFSVSTNKQMF
+51 TPSFSVSVNKQIY

-72 GDVVTFIKE
+72 GNVVNFIME
-81 IEHLSYVEALKFLA
+81 IEHLSYFEALKFLA
-95 EKAGVTIPEPDDANY
+95 EKSGVTIPEPDDANY

-120 KEALLEAARYYYK
+120 KLVLLEAARYYYK
-133 NFKSEKGDAARAYLK
+133 SFKSEKGEEARKYLQ
-148 KRAIAPATATKVG
+148 KRAIAPATATKFG
-161 LGYAPD
+161 LGYAPN
-167 EWSGLYDHLVNK
+167 EWSGLYNHLVSK
-179 GFSQYEIQKSGLFV
+179 GFSQNEIQKSGLFV
-193 TTKNNKTIDLFRGRL
+193 TKNGKTFDLFRGRL

-229 GNPKYVNSPE
+229 GQPKYVNSPE

-250 ALNFAKQSKMKQII
+250 ALNFAKQAKMKQII

-307 LFYDSDKAG
+307 LFYDSDRAG

-339 RVRVAKVPNGK
+339 QVRVAKVPNGK

-357 EYGKDEFAKVVE
+357 EFGKDEFAKVVDQ
-369 SAVSVLDYLVDSAY
+369 AVPVLDYLVDSAHH
-383 LQSQESGE
+383 QSMESGR
-391 FDPIKFQ
+391 FDPVVFQ

-410 LILRERAAYKAAQIL
+410 MILRERAAYKAAQIL
-425 GVSSQSVM
+425 GVSAQSVM

-438 RSDQSKKEAIEQSRR
+438 KSSQSHEEKINNSKRVVE
-453 DVKKQEEILP
+453 KQNALLP
-463 EKQISETATRDE
+463 EKQLGETASRDE
-475 LVLVCLLASL
+475 LVLICLLATL
-485 GDKYA
+485 GAEYST
-490 DFVRNYG
+490 FVAKFG
-497 EEPLETDFSLGSMR
+497 EEPLETDFSMGSMR
-511 QIVKNILP
+511 TIVKQVLP
-519 DLKEGKLDSR
+519 VLKEGKLDANG
-529 KLLAAGDNLILNRRP
+529 LLLAGDNLILNQRP
-544 ANDTLSEALMSVKY
+544 ARDTLSEALMSVKY
-558 GDNAEDLLKNT
+558 GDDLESLMNFTK
-569 LDYLYRVRMSVY
+569 DYLYRVRMSVY
-581 TRQKD
+581 TKQKD
-586 VLARRLDVMAEG
+586 LLAKRLDTMPEG
-598 PDRDATES
+598 SDRYATER
-606 LLRSTRSGP
+606 LLRSTLAYLSEL
-615 CIWMRTSAKKS
+615 KKKMGK
-626 SWIRIGLKTA
+626 R

>member
-1 MSTGRGGIPNEV
+1 MSNGRGGIPNEV

-20 SDIASVVGQYVQFTK
+20 SDIVSVVGQYVQFTK
-35 NSGNNLFG
+35 SSGQNQFG

-51 TPSFSVSTNKQMF
+51 TPSFSVSVNKQIY

-72 GDVVTFIKE
+72 GNVVNFIME
-81 IEHLSYVEALKFLA
+81 IEHLSYIEALKFLA

-120 KEALLEAARYYYK
+120 KEVLLEAARYYYK
-133 NFKSEKGDAARAYLK
+133 SFKSEKGEEARKYLQ
-148 KRAIAPATATKVG
+148 KRAISPATATKFG
-161 LGYAPD
+161 LGYAPN
-167 EWSGLYDHLVNK
+167 EWSGLYNHLVSKN
-179 GFSQYEIQKSGLFV
+179 FSQYEIQKSGLFV
-193 TTKNNKTIDLFRGRL
+193 SKNGKTFDLFRGRL

-229 GNPKYVNSPE
+229 GQPKYVNSPE

-300 RYCEEVV
+300 RYCEEVI
-307 LFYDSDKAG
+307 LFYDSDRAG

-328 ERKKKH
+328 DRKKKH

-339 RVRVAKVPNGK
+339 QVRVAKVPNGK

-369 SAVSVLDYLVDSAY
+369 QAVPVLDYLVDSAY
-383 LQSQESGE
+383 NQSIEKGS
-391 FDPIKFQ
+391 FDPVVFQ

-410 LILRERAAYKAAQIL
+410 MILRERAAYKAGQIL
-425 GVSSQSVM
+425 GVSTQSVLA
-433 SEAGK
+433 EVGK
-438 RSDQSKKEAIEQSRR
+438 LSTRTHEEAIRKSNQEIS
-453 DVKKQEEILP
+453 KQTEIMP
-463 EKQISETATRDE
+463 EKQPGETATRDE
-475 LVLVCLLASL
+475 LVLLCLLSML
-485 GDKYA
+485 GESYKT
-490 DFVRNYG
+490 FVQRTND
-497 EEPLETDFSLGSMR
+497 EPLETDFTMGTMR
-511 QIVKNILP
+511 AIAKEILP
-519 DLKEGKLDSR
+519 ILKEGKLDANR
-529 KLLAAGDNLILNRRP
+529 LLLAGDNLILNQRP
-544 ANDTLSEALMSVKY
+544 ARDTLSEALMSVKY
-558 GDNAEDLLKNT
+558 GDDLESLISHT
-569 LDYLYRVRMSVY
+569 IDYLYRVRLSVY
-581 TRQKD
+581 TRMKAE
-586 VLARRLDVMAEG
+586 LARRLDVMPEG
-598 PDRDATES
+598 PDRAATETM
-606 LLRSTRSGP
+606 LRKTLEYLQYL
-615 CIWMRTSAKKS
+615 KK
-626 SWIRIGLKTA
+626 KTGKR